1 MNSRILYASVSLL
14 LLTSVTA
21 ASAAESES
29 CAKVRL
35 SDLGWMDLSLTNA
48 TASLILKSLG
58 YETEQTLLGLNV
70 TYEMLKTNQ
79 IDVFLGNWRPI
90 QDEQFKSY
98 FDKGEVEVITT
109 NLTGAKFTLA
119 VPTYVAEA
127 GVRSYE
133 DLAKH
138 ADKFASTIYG
148 IEAGSNQPLLDMI
161 AADRHGLKA
170 WNVVESS
177 ETAMLTQVDKMTK
190 SNDWIVFLGWEP
202 HPMNLK
208 YKLTYLSG
216 GDAEYGPNFRG
227 ATVRTITRPGYAKE
241 CSNVTKLLQNL
252 KFELDYE
259 NLGMNAIMTDGEEAT
274 TAAQELIAQR
284 PELLKQWLEGVTT
297 RAGADGY
304 EAAKAALLPN

>member
-1 MNSRILYASVSLL
+1 MLCASVSLL
-14 LLTSVTA
+14 LLSSVA
-21 ASAAESES
+21 PAWAEAES

-35 SDLGWMDLSLTNA
+35 SDLGWTDLALTNA

-70 TYEMLKTNQ
+70 TYEMLKTSQ
-79 IDVFLGNWRPI
+79 IDAFLGNWRPI

-119 VPTYVAEA
+119 VPTYVADA
-127 GVRSYE
+127 GVKSYD

-161 AADRHGLKA
+161 EADRHGLKQ
-170 WNVVESS
+170 WQVVESS

-190 SNDWIVFLGWEP
+190 SNRWVVFLAWEP

-208 YKLTYLSG
+208 YKLTYLTG
-216 GDAEYGPNFRG
+216 GDAEYGPNFGG
-227 ATVRTITRPGYAKE
+227 ATVRTITRPGYAKA
-241 CSNVTKLLQNL
+241 CPNVTKLLENL
-252 KFELDYE
+252 TFDIDYE
-259 NLGMNAIMTDGEEAT
+259 NLGMSAIMTDGEDASA
-274 TAAQELIAQR
+274 AAQGLIAKR
-284 PELLKQWLEGVTT
+284 PELLKQWLDGVKT
-297 RAGADGY
+297 RDGGDGY
-304 EAAKAALLPN
+304 EAAKSALLSN

>member
-1 MNSRILYASVSLL
+1 MKSRIVLASASLL
-14 LLTSVTA
+14 MLTSV
-21 ASAAESES
+21 SPVWAAEAES

-35 SDLGWMDLSLTNA
+35 SDLGWTDLALTNA
-48 TASLILKSLG
+48 TASMLLKSLG

-79 IDVFLGNWRPI
+79 IDVFLGNWRPV

-119 VPTYVAEA
+119 VPTYVADA
-127 GVRSYE
+127 GVKSYD

-138 ADKFASTIYG
+138 ADKFSSTIYG
-148 IEAGSNQPLLDMI
+148 IEAGSNQPLLDMV
-161 AADRHGLKA
+161 AANRHGLKD
-170 WNVVESS
+170 WSVVESG
-177 ETAMLTQVDKMTK
+177 ETAMLTQVDKMSK
-190 SNDWIVFLGWEP
+190 NQDWIVFLAWEP

-216 GDAEYGPNFRG
+216 GDAEYGPNFGG

-241 CSNVTKLLQNL
+241 CPNVAKLLDNL
-252 KFELDYE
+252 KFDLDYE
-259 NLGMNAIMTDGEEAT
+259 NFGMNAIMTDGEEP
-274 TAAQELIAQR
+274 AAAAKGLIAKR
-284 PELLKQWLEGVTT
+284 PELLKQWLDGVTT
-297 RAGADGY
+297 WDGGNGY
-304 EAAKAALLPN
+304 DAARKEILSE

>member
-1 MNSRILYASVSLL
+1 MKSRILLAGVSLL
-14 LLTSVTA
+14 MLGSVSSA
-21 ASAAESES
+21 WAAEAES

-35 SDLGWMDLSLTNA
+35 SDLGWTDLALTNA
-48 TASLILKSLG
+48 TASLLLKSLG

-79 IDVFLGNWRPI
+79 IDAFLGNWRPV

-119 VPTYVAEA
+119 VPTYVADA
-127 GVRSYE
+127 GVKSYD

-161 AADRHGLKA
+161 AADRHGLKD

-177 ETAMLTQVDKMTK
+177 ETAMLTQVDKMSK
-190 SNDWIVFLGWEP
+190 NQDWIVFLAWEP
-202 HPMNLK
+202 HPMNLN
-208 YKLTYLSG
+208 YKLSYLSG
-216 GDAEYGPNFRG
+216 GDAEYGPNFGG

-241 CSNVTKLLQNL
+241 CPNVTKLLENL
-252 KFELDYE
+252 TFDLDYE
-259 NLGMNAIMTDGEEAT
+259 NFGMNAIMTDGEEP
-274 TAAQELIAQR
+274 AAAAKSLIAKR

-297 RAGADGY
+297 RDGRNGY
-304 EAAKAALLPN
+304 EAAQSAILSQ